1 MKRAISIAVAVAAL
15 LTASCD
21 NSTGSSGP
29 GPLSAVLVSPNG
41 NEGAAVLDV
50 VGSVE
55 SVTTPDGV
63 AAYTTP
69 AANGLRIVL
78 VRLDAGPLSMT
89 LKVPD
94 ISNPPALSVV
104 EVAGPDNALRQSLA
118 GYRVEIQ

>member
-63 AAYTTP
+63 SAYTTP

-78 VRLDAGPLSMT
+78 VRLDAGTLSMT

>member
-63 AAYTTP
+63 SAYTTP